1 MHCLR
6 ALAIVAKEEGSAR
19 CGIRQNSPNFQF
31 AFFNISFTV
40 LLLRA
45 LMHEFARVL
54 QAIIHGAVQFR
65 KLADPLYIN
74 FVLFRFR
81 VFVMKSA

>member
-1 MHCLR
+1 MRPRNEISVPPGRDLS
-6 ALAIVAKEEGSAR
+6 ALGIVSKEQGSAR
-19 CGIRQNSPNFQF
+19 CAIRQNSPNFQI

-45 LMHEFARVL
+45 LMHEFARVS

-65 KLADPLYIN
+65 KLPEPS
-74 FVLFRFR
+74 FR
-81 VFVMKSA
+81 

>member
-1 MHCLR
+1 LS
-6 ALAIVAKEEGSAR
+6 ALGIVAKEQGSPLCA
-19 CGIRQNSPNFQF
+19 IRQNSPNFQI
-31 AFFNISFTV
+31 AFFNISFAV

-65 KLADPLYIN
+65 KLLDPLI
-74 FVLFRFR
+74 
-81 VFVMKSA
+81 